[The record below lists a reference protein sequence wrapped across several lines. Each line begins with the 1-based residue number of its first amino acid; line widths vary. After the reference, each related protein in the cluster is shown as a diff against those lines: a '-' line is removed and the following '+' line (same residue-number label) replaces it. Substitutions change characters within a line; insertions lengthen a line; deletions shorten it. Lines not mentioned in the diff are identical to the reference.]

1 MFEIFVFG
9 VFCGNTKLHFCH
21 FVNLIKNVIIIKNIR
36 MQEVVKL
43 ILTLH
48 GGVQGYL
55 YLEQVSVV
63 IFRLTNT
70 VNKYVLIF
78 ILQNMELCKIL

>member
-1 MFEIFVFG
+1 
-9 VFCGNTKLHFCH
+9 
-21 FVNLIKNVIIIKNIR
+21 